1 MDKKKGFIAEF
12 KQFISRG
19 NVLDLAVG
27 LIIGS
32 AFTAIVTS
40 LVEDLLT
47 PIIGIILK
55 KAGIEKFADWA
66 PGGFGIGSF
75 INAIVSFLLI
85 SFTVFLLVK
94 AVNKAQELGR
104 KKTDE
109 PEEEKAPPVTD
120 ISLLTEIRDLLL
132 EARSQKQEA
141 REEVQE
147 ARSQKSEARDQKQ
160 EARDQKQEARDQKP
174 EAREEMQESGEQ
186 KADVKI

>member
-147 ARSQKSEARDQKQ
+147 ARSQKPEARDQKQ
-160 EARDQKQEARDQKP
+160 EARDQKQEAR
-174 EAREEMQESGEQ
+174 EEMQKAEEQESE
-186 KADVKI
+186 VKI

>member
-94 AVNKAQELGR
+94 AVNKAQELGK
-104 KKTDE
+104 KKTEE
-109 PEEEKAPPVTD
+109 PKEEAVEVVTD

-132 EARSQKQEA
+132 EARSQKS
-141 REEVQE
+141 E
-147 ARSQKSEARDQKQ
+147 ARSK
-160 EARDQKQEARDQKP
+160 KP
-174 EAREEMQESGEQ
+174 EAREEMQEAGEQ
-186 KADVKI
+186 KAGVKI

>member
-47 PIIGIILK
+47 PIVGIVLK

-85 SFTVFLLVK
+85 SFTVFLIVK
-94 AVNKAQELGR
+94 AVNKAQELGK
-104 KKTDE
+104 KKTDDT
-109 PEEEKAPPVTD
+109 EEAVQAVTD

-132 EARSQKQEA
+132 EARNQKQEA
-141 REEVQE
+141 I
-147 ARSQKSEARDQKQ
+147 
-160 EARDQKQEARDQKP
+160 
-174 EAREEMQESGEQ
+174 EQ
-186 KADVKI
+186 KTEKETEKV

>member
-47 PIIGIILK
+47 PIVGIVLK

-85 SFTVFLLVK
+85 SFTVFLIVK
-94 AVNKAQELGR
+94 AVNKAQELGK

-109 PEEEKAPPVTD
+109 TEEAVQAVTD

-132 EARSQKQEA
+132 EARN
-141 REEVQE
+141 
-147 ARSQKSEARDQKQ
+147 QKQ
-160 EARDQKQEARDQKP
+160 EARDEIQEAEEEKQEAR
-174 EAREEMQESGEQ
+174 EQ
-186 KADVKI
+186 KTEKETEKV

>member
-1 MDKKKGFIAEF
+1 MEKKKGFVSEF
-12 KQFISRG
+12 KEFISRG

-47 PIIGIILK
+47 PIIGIVLK

-85 SFTVFLLVK
+85 SFTIFLLVK

-104 KKTDE
+104 KKVEE

-132 EARSQKQEA
+132 EARIQEKEERGQKQEA
-141 REEVQE
+141 GEQEAEEV
-147 ARSQKSEARDQKQ
+147 
-160 EARDQKQEARDQKP
+160 
-174 EAREEMQESGEQ
+174 
-186 KADVKI
+186 KIQ

>member
-94 AVNKAQELGR
+94 AVNKAQELGK
-104 KKTDE
+104 KKTEE
-109 PEEEKAPPVTD
+109 PKEEAVEVVTD

-132 EARSQKQEA
+132 EARSQRLDVRDQRLETKEDGKDAIEEKQET
-141 REEVQE
+141 R
-147 ARSQKSEARDQKQ
+147 
-160 EARDQKQEARDQKP
+160 
-174 EAREEMQESGEQ
+174 
-186 KADVKI
+186 I

>member
-109 PEEEKAPPVTD
+109 PEEKAPPVTD
-120 ISLLTEIRDLLL
+120 ITLLTEIRDLLL
-132 EARSQKQEA
+132 EARSQKP
-141 REEVQE
+141 
-147 ARSQKSEARDQKQ
+147 

-174 EAREEMQESGEQ
+174 EARDQKPEARDQRQEAEEQESE
-186 KADVKI
+186 VKI